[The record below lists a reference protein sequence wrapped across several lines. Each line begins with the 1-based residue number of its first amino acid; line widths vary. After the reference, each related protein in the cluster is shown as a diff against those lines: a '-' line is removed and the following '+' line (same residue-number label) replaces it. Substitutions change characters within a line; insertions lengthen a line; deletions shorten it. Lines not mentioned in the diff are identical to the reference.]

1 MDRGVI
7 VLRTS
12 TTITSSGGII
22 GDGDRRKLLRHME
35 CGIYHPQILFSQIHY
50 SLPSQLNCDQNLL
63 LFILIQN

>member
-35 CGIYHPQILFSQIHY
+35 SGIYHPQFHKYTIVYQVNWIMIKIYFYLF
-50 SLPSQLNCDQNLL
+50 
-63 LFILIQN
+63 